1 MNFGGCVKDA
11 LKNKAT
17 LSLSFLTMAAQNGTA
32 VFEKKAN
39 GKHFASNAACP
50 SSLEELEAVNQLDS
64 HHLAA
69 YLYMGWTLRAVGK
82 FFL

>member
-32 VFEKKAN
+32 GFEKKS
-39 GKHFASNAACP
+39 KW
-50 SSLEELEAVNQLDS
+50 ET
-64 HHLAA
+64 
-69 YLYMGWTLRAVGK
+69 LYVKCSMSEYVRGVRGS
-82 FFL
+82 